1 MNKSE
6 NECIGKSLFISE
18 PHSFSLNLEPIR
30 IERLK
35 TAGGEISSGLPTS
48 STSKVGSSDQTWIQ
62 TSEGIEEHH
71 SFIASSNTSTPFH
84 FYIKVKEKKS
94 DLANLYVGPTAAC
107 RRPERSPTL
116 NQRRHTTQTGDTDE
130 VNRDTVCVTQGVL
143 RLLGVK
149 IKGGG
154 KRHSLCPTGNWV
166 ETPCQTRVGCYRDNL
181 WGFHTDTHTYSQTKT
196 HAWIK
201 SIIQA
206 APEIDIS
213 SQLFLSGPFAF
224 EFWIPIFILF
234 LSEVS
239 WGCFCSIFHS
249 PPYCHRS

>member
-30 IERLK
+30 IEGLK

-71 SFIASSNTSTPFH
+71 SFIASSNTFTPFH
-84 FYIKVKEKKS
+84 FYIKVKEKSDFGKS
-94 DLANLYVGPTAAC
+94 MIARVGPTAAC

-130 VNRDTVCVTQGVL
+130 VNWDIVCVTQGIL

-154 KRHSLCPTGNWV
+154 
-166 ETPCQTRVGCYRDNL
+166 
-181 WGFHTDTHTYSQTKT
+181 
-196 HAWIK
+196 
-201 SIIQA
+201 
-206 APEIDIS
+206 
-213 SQLFLSGPFAF
+213 
-224 EFWIPIFILF
+224 
-234 LSEVS
+234 
-239 WGCFCSIFHS
+239 
-249 PPYCHRS
+249 